1 VTRGH
6 RGRIELVISDV
17 MMPVMS
23 GQELGE
29 LLAALH
35 PELRMIFMSGY
46 SDSAIE
52 HHGIVDRKAAFLEKP
67 VMAGA
72 LLSRVRQVLDG
83 PHPPSA

>member
-1 VTRGH
+1 
-6 RGRIELVISDV
+6 
-17 MMPVMS
+17 
-23 GQELGE
+23 
-29 LLAALH
+29 
-35 PELRMIFMSGY
+35 MSGY

-52 HHGIVDRKAAFLEKP
+52 QQGIVDRKATFLEKP